1 MACALAA
8 AGANAAIATTA
19 SEPRMARSTCVV
31 RLARNSGMD
40 DALERNL
47 QGIMRDP
54 LSGQP
59 SEVSLGDN
67 RVALR
72 LAVASALVGRCV
84 KADDAA
90 ERGRPKV
97 LSTASTVSLMRPFVA
112 SVMLKPCA

>member
-1 MACALAA
+1 
-8 AGANAAIATTA
+8 
-19 SEPRMARSTCVV
+19 
-31 RLARNSGMD
+31 MD

-59 SEVSLGDN
+59 SEVSVDDD
-67 RVALR
+67 RVAFQLS
-72 LAVASALVGRCV
+72 VASALVGCCV

-97 LSTASTVSLMRPFVA
+97 LSTASAVSLMHPFVA
-112 SVMLKPCA
+112 SAMLKPCA

>member
-19 SEPRMARSTCVV
+19 SEPRMARSTCLV
-31 RLARNSGMD
+31 RLARNCGMD

-59 SEVSLGDN
+59 SEVSVDDN

-72 LAVASALVGRCV
+72 LAVASALVGRSV

-97 LSTASTVSLMRPFVA
+97 LSTASAVSLMHPFVA
-112 SVMLKPCA
+112 SAMLKPCA